1 MRLPKDRS
9 SDKDS
14 GVCDLLISISQE
26 TLVKEGG
33 KQDKEGEG
41 AGYGVILHLIVGSL
55 NLPAELPHLEA
66 KGLGFVPSY
75 QSLVTCWG

>member
-14 GVCDLLISISQE
+14 VVTFVNKVCDLLLSVSQE
-26 TLVKEGG
+26 TLVREGG

-41 AGYGVILHLIVGSL
+41 ARQGCD
-55 NLPAELPHLEA
+55 P
-66 KGLGFVPSY
+66 
-75 QSLVTCWG
+75 